1 MEVLMGNH
9 LQVEVSNWK
18 IPCKWRLLAGKIIEL
33 NEGDTEKVIYK
44 MVSNWTNQHH

>member
-18 IPCKWRLLAGKIIEL
+18 IPCKWRLLAGKIIE
-33 NEGDTEKVIYK
+33 GDTEKVIYT
-44 MVSNWTNQHH
+44 MASNWTTHH